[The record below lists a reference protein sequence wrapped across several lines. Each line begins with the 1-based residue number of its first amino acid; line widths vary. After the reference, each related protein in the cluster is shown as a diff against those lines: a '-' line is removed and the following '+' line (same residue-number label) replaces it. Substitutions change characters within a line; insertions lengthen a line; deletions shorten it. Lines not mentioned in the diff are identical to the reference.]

1 MDAVVFG
8 LSFGVHELAAAALGA
23 LLGSGAGLELPEQ
36 RARVVVDEVPT
47 VDVGAD
53 GALSLTLLETPAA
66 GFPLAVAI
74 DDSPLSLRDQRL
86 GWGDVVDPLAHQP
99 RLSAPFT
106 APETAGSF
114 TVQGRVSYVICSANR
129 CRPRKARI
137 RWQVEVA
144 APEPPPSAAP

>member
-1 MDAVVFG
+1 MVLVAY
-8 LSFGVHELAAAALGA
+8 FGVHELAAAALGV

-36 RARVVVDEVPT
+36 RAQVVVDEVPT
-47 VDVGAD
+47 MTTGDA

-106 APETAGSF
+106 APQTAGSF
-114 TVQGRVSYVICSANR
+114 TVQGRVTYVICSATK
-129 CRPRKARI
+129 CRPRRARI
-137 RWQVEVA
+137 RWQVEVT
-144 APEPPPSAAP
+144 APEPPPTAAP